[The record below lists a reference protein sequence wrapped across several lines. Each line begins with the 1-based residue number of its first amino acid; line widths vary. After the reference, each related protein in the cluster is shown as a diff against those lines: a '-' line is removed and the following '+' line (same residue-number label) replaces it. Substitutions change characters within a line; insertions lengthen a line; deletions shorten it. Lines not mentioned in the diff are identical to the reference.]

1 MVLHTIGTDLVDV
14 VLEDLLLELCLMRV
28 RFIDP
33 NVAANYIVTRIDL
46 PSLVRGLILFH
57 YFLA

>member
-1 MVLHTIGTDLVDV
+1 MVLNTIGTDLVDV

-28 RFIDP
+28 WLIDP
-33 NVAANYIVTRIDL
+33 TVAANHIVTRIDL
-46 PSLVRGLILFH
+46 SSLVRCLILFH